1 MVVSHQLLLINIDIT
16 LTISDSKVE
25 NIHTDRV
32 LDSTSIKGL
41 FSIVKF
47 TALTAEDIILENIL
61 IVIKIMNR
69 FYYLRFKN
77 SNCINQFWLYRD
89 HL

>member
-1 MVVSHQLLLINIDIT
+1 MVVSYQLLLINIDIT

-41 FSIVKF
+41 FYIVKF

-61 IVIKIMNR
+61 IVIKNNESLFIT
-69 FYYLRFKN
+69 YDLK
-77 SNCINQFWLYRD
+77 IAIV
-89 HL
+89 

>member
-1 MVVSHQLLLINIDIT
+1 MVVSYQLLLINIDIT

-61 IVIKIMNR
+61 IVIKNNESLFITHD
-69 FYYLRFKN
+69 LK
-77 SNCINQFWLYRD
+77 IAIV
-89 HL
+89 

>member
-1 MVVSHQLLLINIDIT
+1 MVVSYQLLLINIDIT

-41 FSIVKF
+41 F
-47 TALTAEDIILENIL
+47 L
-61 IVIKIMNR
+61 
-69 FYYLRFKN
+69 
-77 SNCINQFWLYRD
+77 
-89 HL
+89 

>member
-1 MVVSHQLLLINIDIT
+1 MLINIDIT
-16 LTISDSKVE
+16 LTIYDSKVE

-61 IVIKIMNR
+61 IVIKNNESLFIT
-69 FYYLRFKN
+69 YDLK
-77 SNCINQFWLYRD
+77 IAIV
-89 HL
+89 

>member
-1 MVVSHQLLLINIDIT
+1 MVVSYQLLLINIDIT

-61 IVIKIMNR
+61 IVIKNNESLFIT
-69 FYYLRFKN
+69 YDLK
-77 SNCINQFWLYRD
+77 IAIV
-89 HL
+89 

>member
-1 MVVSHQLLLINIDIT
+1 MINIDIT

-61 IVIKIMNR
+61 IVIKNNESLFIT
-69 FYYLRFKN
+69 YDLK
-77 SNCINQFWLYRD
+77 IAIV
-89 HL
+89 

>member
-1 MVVSHQLLLINIDIT
+1 MIVSYQLLLINIDIT

-61 IVIKIMNR
+61 IVIKNNESLFIT
-69 FYYLRFKN
+69 YDLK
-77 SNCINQFWLYRD
+77 IAIV
-89 HL
+89 

>member
-1 MVVSHQLLLINIDIT
+1 MINIDIT
-16 LTISDSKVE
+16 LTIYDSKVE

-61 IVIKIMNR
+61 IVIKNNESLFIT
-69 FYYLRFKN
+69 YDLK
-77 SNCINQFWLYRD
+77 IAIV
-89 HL
+89 

>member
-1 MVVSHQLLLINIDIT
+1 MVVSYQLLLINIDIT
-16 LTISDSKVE
+16 LTIYDSKVE

-61 IVIKIMNR
+61 IVIKNNESLFIT
-69 FYYLRFKN
+69 YDLK
-77 SNCINQFWLYRD
+77 IAIV
-89 HL
+89 

>member
-1 MVVSHQLLLINIDIT
+1 MVVSYQLLLINIDIT

-47 TALTAEDIILENIL
+47 TALTTEDIILENIL
-61 IVIKIMNR
+61 IVIKNNESLFIT
-69 FYYLRFKN
+69 YDLK
-77 SNCINQFWLYRD
+77 IAIV
-89 HL
+89 

>member
-1 MVVSHQLLLINIDIT
+1 MVVTYQLLLINIDIT

-61 IVIKIMNR
+61 IVIKNNESLFIT
-69 FYYLRFKN
+69 YDLK
-77 SNCINQFWLYRD
+77 IAIV
-89 HL
+89 

>member
-1 MVVSHQLLLINIDIT
+1 MVVSYQLLLINIDIT

-41 FSIVKF
+41 FFYS
-47 TALTAEDIILENIL
+47 
-61 IVIKIMNR
+61 KIHCINCGR
-69 FYYLRFKN
+69 YHSWKHFN
-77 SNCINQFWLYRD
+77 SNKK
-89 HL
+89 

>member
-61 IVIKIMNR
+61 IVIKNNESLLLLTI
-69 FYYLRFKN
+69 
-77 SNCINQFWLYRD
+77 
-89 HL
+89 

>member
-1 MVVSHQLLLINIDIT
+1 MLINIDIT

-61 IVIKIMNR
+61 IVIKNNESLFIT
-69 FYYLRFKN
+69 YDLK
-77 SNCINQFWLYRD
+77 IAIV
-89 HL
+89 

>member
-1 MVVSHQLLLINIDIT
+1 MVVSYQLSLIRIDMT
-16 LTISDSKVE
+16 LTIIDSKVE
-25 NIHTDRV
+25 NIHTNRV

-61 IVIKIMNR
+61 IVIKNNESLFIT
-69 FYYLRFKN
+69 YDLK
-77 SNCINQFWLYRD
+77 IAIV
-89 HL
+89 